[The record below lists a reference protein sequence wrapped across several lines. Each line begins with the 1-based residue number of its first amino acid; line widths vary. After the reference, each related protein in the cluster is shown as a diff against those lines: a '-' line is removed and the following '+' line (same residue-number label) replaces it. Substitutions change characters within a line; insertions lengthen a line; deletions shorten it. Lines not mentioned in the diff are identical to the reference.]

1 MILIVDDEV
10 DIANT
15 FKLALE
21 YAGFIV
27 DVFNDPVK
35 SLSTYKAGA
44 YGLLLLD
51 IRMPRMSG
59 FERILII
66 HTKVASMI
74 IEEIKNLTH
83 KEFEEISNICLS
95 TFPLEN
101 AKHLDVYLNHIY
113 DMLKN
118 DSRYHLYV
126 AIKDRSMIGIS
137 LLYIFEELKMALLD
151 YMAVIPDFQQRGIGR
166 KLFGF
171 TNDELNHSLPD
182 NIGMLLEVP
191 KENTS
196 DLDEWLRRKRR
207 IQFYSRLGVK
217 VLKDVNYLLPIQVDG
232 NVEEMYLMIKLS
244 KNMTRISKK
253 SIVDF
258 IDSVYTD
265 VYDYRKDDLL
275 SKTTATM
282 PDVIDIEE
290 LRV

>member
-1 MILIVDDEV
+1 MVMVI
-10 DIANT
+10 
-15 FKLALE
+15 K
-21 YAGFIV
+21 
-27 DVFNDPVK
+27 
-35 SLSTYKAGA
+35 
-44 YGLLLLD
+44 
-51 IRMPRMSG
+51 
-59 FERILII
+59 
-66 HTKVASMI
+66 
-74 IEEIKNLTH
+74 EIKNLTH
-83 KEFEEISNICLS
+83 KEFEEISNIYLS
-95 TFPLEN
+95 TFLLEN
-101 AKHLDVYLNHIY
+101 AKHLDIYLNHIF

-151 YMAVIPDFQQRGIGR
+151 YMAVLPTFQRRGVGG
-166 KLFGF
+166 KLFEF
-171 TNDELNHSLPD
+171 TDNELNHLLLD
-182 NIGMLLEVP
+182 NIGILLEVP
-191 KENTS
+191 KENKS
-196 DLDEWLRRKRR
+196 DLDEWLRRKSR

-217 VLKDVNYLLPIQVDG
+217 VLKGVNYLLPIQIDD

-244 KNMTRISKK
+244 KDMTRISKK

-258 IDSVYTD
+258 IDSVFTD